1 VRLTLHNP
9 PQTSSPGAL
18 TYTATTNSD
27 GRVTAW
33 TADSKF
39 SDDALDVV
47 WKREW
52 PEDQRYSLSFDT
64 EGYFGAVS
72 YSCPLSYGLRL
83 VCRGV
88 EYMDGVDGRSET
100 LRSGK
105 DRHQSQGRH

>member
-64 EGYFGAVS
+64 EGYFGARDIQPFFPEVEVRFMVRS
-72 YSCPLSYGLRL
+72 DKKGEHYHVPVLLGPFGYTTY
-83 VCRGV
+83 RG
-88 EYMDGVDGRSET
+88 S
-100 LRSGK
+100 
-105 DRHQSQGRH
+105 